1 MSLDRKNTTTL
12 LEHSDGGY
20 EFGCISFGRLAVV
33 WLFVIIPRLIVSLI
47 LLYSGCM
54 FLIQTE
60 GINDLI
66 LNGVAL
72 AFVFDLDDLFYMVL
86 PASCQHIVSSTQPL
100 KAKPLPVL
108 RKSQKKEEEPEGKAW
123 GFRGL
128 REIIAFLCIWGV
140 VFYFYK
146 AHLEPQ

>member
-1 MSLDRKNTTTL
+1 MSLDRGQGTVL
-12 LEHSDGGY
+12 VEHSDGGY
-20 EFGCISFGRLAVV
+20 EFECISYGRLVAVWMV
-33 WLFVIIPRLIVSLI
+33 VIIPRLFVAAI
-47 LLYSGCM
+47 LLYSGNM

-86 PASCQHIVSSTQPL
+86 PSSCQHLVGNTQPL
-100 KAKPLPVL
+100 STKPLPVL
-108 RKSQKKEEEPEGKAW
+108 RKKVKTEEEERGKGW
-123 GFRGL
+123 GVRGL
-128 REIIAFLCIWGV
+128 REVLAFMSIFGV